1 MRQPERGAMQG
12 DERGVSEL
20 IGAVII
26 VGLVLTGSL
35 LVVYFGT
42 NTINEAQQGQS
53 DESTEIGI
61 QEVDSRLSTLATSS
75 ATTVANFEIGSNIE
89 GDASLAENEGYVH
102 LTVNERSACSV
113 QESLDSVRVER
124 DDGQIVAY
132 EAGGTWI
139 KSPDGGAIYNTAPDI
154 FYRNGTI
161 DIALLNLTGKVREG
175 NNQAVVDVNTSRR
188 DTKNAVNT
196 LLQDECVRPDNVT
209 LRVQSDFY
217 RGWGNYLEGET
228 GLERVTSTPSGDDS
242 YLMVDDATQTVTVYL
257 NQSSLPRRTNDEINN
272 VVNVTGADY
281 MHDVTVSDD
290 GIRIDKGV
298 NNTYTVYSEPIS
310 ERPEIGTVRRV
321 AQADNVTRPP
331 LDVVFVVD
339 ESGSMAW
346 SAAGDSK
353 AKYEAVRDAMRDFTT
368 YLDSN
373 MDRVGLV
380 GYNQYHTEFVVD
392 NGGVSYYLDGE
403 YREIN
408 EGSNRGA
415 IYRTNSRM
423 LTRDFVEFNSST
435 VTETEAVGGTY
446 SGGGMKKAAGMLDL
460 QSNETRNRTIVM
472 LTDGK
477 NTGADTW
484 YIGKDS
490 YTGSNSATIELAK
503 RMNQTG
509 MTTYTIG
516 FAEDDDR
523 VNEDFLRDTADAGG
537 GEYYFATD
545 SEELEDVFSSI
556 AERVSSTEQ
565 VGHYGVTTNLSTD
578 ETAHPPQITGDV
590 SRIATATADGKEW
603 LNVNDPTAPS
613 AFSHAFAVSGGD
625 MVDFTA
631 TQYSCDKW
639 VGTGQTKMING
650 SSIPVTR
657 CAEMNTTSPTVV
669 DSDNVT
675 VFTNDDSA
683 VFNDFLDNTSSAE
696 WQTNLSE
703 ALDDYG
709 GLYNE
714 SSNELTLKSNEVLV
728 LYDFPDGKHTDNRM
742 LMLYNVGLSEEEA
755 RLTGVIDIDIDNV
768 EVAD

>member
-1 MRQPERGAMQG
+1 MSRRKRGSMWG
-12 DERGVSEL
+12 DERAVSEL

-26 VGLVLTGSL
+26 VGLVLTGSV

-42 NTINEAQQGQS
+42 NVIDETRQGQS
-53 DESTEIGI
+53 DESAEIGI
-61 QEVDSRLSTLATSS
+61 QEIDSRLSTLSTSS
-75 ATTVANFEIGSNIE
+75 AATTTSFEIGSNIE
-89 GDASLAENEGYVH
+89 GDAYLVENEGYLN
-102 LTVNERSACSV
+102 LTVNTRSTCSV
-113 QESLDSVRVER
+113 QEPLDSVRIER

-139 KSPDGGAIYNTAPDI
+139 KSPDGGAIYNTAPDVS
-154 FYRNGTI
+154 YRNGTV
-161 DIALLNLTGKVREG
+161 DISLLNLTGRVSEG
-175 NNQAVVDVNTSRR
+175 ANQAVTDVNTSRR
-188 DTKNAVNT
+188 DSKSAVNT
-196 LLQDECVRPDNVT
+196 VLQGECVRPDNVT
-209 LRVQSDFY
+209 LRIQSDFY
-217 RGWGNYLEGET
+217 RGWADYLETET
-228 GLERVTSTPSGDDS
+228 GLEPNASPAPGDS
-242 YLMVDDATQTVTVYL
+242 YLRVDDTTQTVTLYL

-272 VVNVTGADY
+272 VVNVTGSDY
-281 MHDVTVSDD
+281 MDDVPNPDD

-321 AQADNVTRPP
+321 TQADNVTRPP

-346 SAAGDSK
+346 SAADDSK

-380 GYNQYHTEFVVD
+380 GYNQYHTGDIVD
-392 NGGVSYYLDGE
+392 DGGVYYFLDEE

-415 IYRTNSRM
+415 IYRTNRRM
-423 LTRDFVEFNSST
+423 LTTDFVEFNRST

-446 SGGGMKKAAGMLDL
+446 SAGGMKKASSLLDL
-460 QSNETRNRTIVM
+460 RSDESRNRVVIM

-477 NTGADTW
+477 NTGSDQW
-484 YIGKDS
+484 YIGDGDDTF
-490 YTGSNSATIELAK
+490 TGSNSATIELAR
-503 RMNQTG
+503 RMNRAG

-516 FAEDDDR
+516 FANDDDS
-523 VNEDFLRDTADAGG
+523 VNENFLKETAGAGG

-556 AERVSSTEQ
+556 AERVSSTKQ

-578 ETAHPPQITGDV
+578 DTVHPPQITGDI

-613 AFSHAFAVSGGD
+613 TFSHAFAVSGGD
-625 MVDFTA
+625 MVKFTA
-631 TQYSCDKW
+631 TKYSCDKW
-639 VGTGQTKMING
+639 VGTGQTKQING
-650 SSIPVTR
+650 SSVPVTR
-657 CAEMNTTSPTVV
+657 CAEMNTTDPTVI
-669 DSDNVT
+669 DGEL
-675 VFTNDDSA
+675 FTNDNSTR
-683 VFNDFLDNTSSAE
+683 FNNKLNNTTSAE
-696 WQTNLSE
+696 WQTNLTE
-703 ALDDYG
+703 ALDEYG

-714 SSNELTLKSNEVLV
+714 SSKELTLDSNEVLV
-728 LYDFPDGKHTDNRM
+728 LYNFPNGKHTDNPM
-742 LMLYNVGLSEEEA
+742 LLLYSVGLSEEEA
-755 RLTGVIDIDIDNV
+755 RPTGVIDIDIDNV
-768 EVAD
+768 EISN